1 MPVPALATRPATQR
15 QFGARP
21 PTHLPNRLPNGAPR
35 DGRAGILELQRTA
48 GNRAVAAAIASVQRE
63 EKDPKPAPS
72 APDVVSGA
80 DKAAPRRTT
89 GFLGL
94 NPGADIEANKLR
106 KTTKDD
112 VLTSLNDPVAEAK
125 LKDDPA
131 VGDFVFDELGISVG
145 DFDRWDKATDVLL
158 KANVNIREQLADVMR
173 WFNRAER
180 GEIILDRLVL
190 SGHSNGVEL
199 WGEADAGAESKPGL
213 MLLERDLAGIGEV
226 FPKARD
232 QVEDIMFSAC
242 FSISAVEIVVK
253 VFPNL
258 QNAWTYTSFSPS
270 IKQGSAEHVAGFARA
285 TEGSGGLQ
293 KSDRRGSTALWTRKK
308 GYIVGDPSLAAA
320 GPLYSNAIRKWREIA
335 GPMYDGSGPDLTS
348 DQLMPAYAAVQQMIA
363 HPGTPADR
371 RARGKEV
378 MQILLRLRFW
388 STIVRVRF
396 GADYKGKLQ
405 PAYDA
410 LGMTQPDWGSMTRK
424 QVKAH
429 VDAVM
434 KAVKETP
441 TAATHEKLLEQYLTN
456 GIFLLKDE
464 TVIKTDWI

>member
-15 QFGARP
+15 QFGARA
-21 PTHLPNRLPNGAPR
+21 PTNLPSRLPAGAPR
-35 DGRAGILELQRTA
+35 YGRAGILELQRTA

-63 EKDPKPAPS
+63 EKDPKAGA
-72 APDVVSGA
+72 APDVVTGA

-94 NPGADIEANKLR
+94 NPGADIEANKLK
-106 KTTKDD
+106 KTTKDN

-145 DFDRWDKATDVLL
+145 DFERWDKATDVLL
-158 KANVNIREQLADVMR
+158 KANVNLREQLADLMR
-173 WFNRAER
+173 WFNKAEK

-199 WGEADAGAESKPGL
+199 WGESEAGAESKPGL
-213 MLLERDLAGIGEV
+213 MLLERDLAGIGDV

-270 IKQGSAEHVAGFARA
+270 IKQGSAEHVAAFANA
-285 TEGSGGLQ
+285 TEGAGGLK
-293 KSDRRGSTALWTRKK
+293 KSDRRGSTALWTKKK

-320 GPLYSNAIRKWREIA
+320 GPVYSNALRQWREIA
-335 GPMYDGSGPDLTS
+335 GPMYGGTGPDLTS
-348 DQLMPAYAAVQQMIA
+348 EQLMPAYAAAQQLVA

-371 RARGKEV
+371 RDRGKEV
-378 MQILLRLRFW
+378 VQLLLRLRFW
-388 STIVRVRF
+388 PIVRTRF
-396 GADYKGKLQ
+396 GAEYKGKLQ

-410 LGMTQPDWGSMTRK
+410 LGMQQPDWSSMTRK

-434 KAVKETP
+434 KAVE
-441 TAATHEKLLEQYLTN
+441 EKADAKAHKQLLEQYLTD
-456 GIFLLKDE
+456 GIFLLKDA

>member
-15 QFGARP
+15 QFGARSP
-21 PTHLPNRLPNGAPR
+21 ASLPTRAPQH
-35 DGRAGILELQRTA
+35 GSAGILELQRTA
-48 GNRAVAAAIASVQRE
+48 GNRAVAAAIAAVQRE
-63 EKDPKPAPS
+63 EKDPKAADPQ

-89 GFLGL
+89 GFVGL

-106 KTTKDD
+106 KTTKDN

-125 LKDDPA
+125 LKADPA
-131 VGDFVFDELGISVG
+131 VADFVFDELGISVG
-145 DFDRWDKATDVLL
+145 DIKRWEKAQEVLL
-158 KANVNIREQLADVMR
+158 QGNVHLREQLADMMR
-173 WFNRAER
+173 WFNRAEK

-199 WGEADAGAESKPGL
+199 WGESEAGAESKPGL

-270 IKQGSAEHVAGFARA
+270 IKQGSAEHVADFAKA
-285 TEGSGGLQ
+285 TEGSGGLK
-293 KSDRRGSTALWTRKK
+293 KSDRRGSTALWTKSK

-320 GPLYSNAIRKWREIA
+320 GPLYSTAIRKWREIA

-348 DQLMPAYAAVQQMIA
+348 DQLMPAYAAAQQMIA

-371 RARGKEV
+371 RDNGKRV
-378 MQILLRLRFW
+378 MQILLRLRHW
-388 STIVRVRF
+388 ALVRTRF
-396 GADYKGKLQ
+396 GAEYKTRLQ

-410 LGMTQPDWGSMTRK
+410 LGIAQPEWGSMTRK

-429 VDAVM
+429 VDIVM
-434 KAVKETP
+434 KAVKDKPE
-441 TAATHEKLLEQYLTN
+441 AKSYEKLLEQYLTN
-456 GIFLLKDE
+456 GIFLMKDE
-464 TVIKTDWI
+464 TVMKTEWI